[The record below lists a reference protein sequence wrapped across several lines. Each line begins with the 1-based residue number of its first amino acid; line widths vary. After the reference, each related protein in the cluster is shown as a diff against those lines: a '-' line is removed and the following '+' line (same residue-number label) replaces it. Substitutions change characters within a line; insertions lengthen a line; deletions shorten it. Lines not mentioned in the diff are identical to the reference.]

1 VRKIVLACSLFLLAA
16 CSGANSGDPANPS
29 GASER
34 PKDAATIAASLVEGR
49 IQVLVHV
56 DRVRPHPVGPKLLK
70 LGPLPDL
77 LEGSSFDPLRDVSRA
92 VVVANNARQERAVVF
107 AEHTVD
113 PAKIPTIVEELV
125 QKSEPRGQVMGAA
138 PDYRVKVSKKGR
150 EGVICFVG
158 PRFVAVVPPD
168 LAARCDAFDETGGL
182 PGPRGEEA
190 ADIVVREPAE
200 SLRAEK
206 APRIPPTVTNLTAQ
220 VFLDK
225 NGGATIDALGQSTEA
240 TAANDAAELT
250 RNVDAATSLNLGIFK
265 VRAFGPVVFAPEGDK
280 VKSRLALSASEIDQ
294 LLSLANTF
302 LD

>member
-1 VRKIVLACSLFLLAA
+1 MRKLLLACSLLLAVA
-16 CSGANSGDPANPS
+16 CSGSNPVDPTSPS
-29 GASER
+29 AASER
-34 PKDAATIAASLVEGR
+34 PKDAAGIAASLVDGR

-56 DRVRPHPVGPKLLK
+56 DRVRPHPVGPKLLS
-70 LGPLPDL
+70 LGPLPEL
-77 LEGSSFDPLRDVSRA
+77 LEGSSFDPLRDVTRA

-138 PDYRVKVSKKGR
+138 PDYQVKVSKKGR
-150 EGVICFVG
+150 EGVICFIG

-168 LAARCDAFDETGGL
+168 LAARCPAFDETGGL

-190 ADIVVREPAE
+190 ADVAVREPAD
-200 SLRAEK
+200 SLRA
-206 APRIPPTVTNLTAQ
+206 ANVPRIPPSVTGLTAQ
-220 VFLDK
+220 VFLAEG
-225 NGGATIDALGQSTEA
+225 GGATIDALGQSSEA
-240 TAANDAAELT
+240 TAAADAAELT

-265 VRAFGPVVFAPEGDK
+265 VRAFGPVVFQPEGDK
-280 VKSRLALSASEIDQ
+280 VKSRLALSPAEIEQ

>member
-1 VRKIVLACSLFLLAA
+1 VRTLLLACSVAVASA
-16 CSGANSGDPANPS
+16 CGGSNPGEPTTPS
-29 GASER
+29 AGRER
-34 PKDAATIAASLVEGR
+34 PKDAAGIAASLVDGR

-56 DRVRPHPVGPKLLK
+56 DRVRPHPVGPKLLA
-70 LGPLPDL
+70 LGPLPEL

-113 PAKIPTIVEELV
+113 PSKIPAIVEELV
-125 QKSEPRGQVMGAA
+125 QKSDPRGQVTGAA

-158 PRFVAVVPPD
+158 PNFVAVVPPD
-168 LAARCDAFDETGGL
+168 LASRCDAFDETGGL

-190 ADIVVREPAE
+190 ADVAVREPAE
-200 SLRAEK
+200 SLRASN
-206 APRIPPTVTNLTAQ
+206 APRIPPTVTALTAQ

-225 NGGATIDALGQSTEA
+225 TGGATIDALGQSSEA
-240 TAANDAAELT
+240 TASSDAAELT
-250 RNVDAATSLNLGIFK
+250 RNVDGATSLNLGIFK
-265 VRAFGPVVFAPEGDK
+265 VRAFGPVVFQPEGDK
-280 VKSRLALSASEIDQ
+280 VKSRLALSSAEVDQ
-294 LLSLANTF
+294 LLSLANAF